1 MEKVGFAILLD
12 VANEIKHTRVYNYY
26 RRGCSVKNTKQLFA
40 GLILMALGLGTAQAD
55 YTLNLM
61 KGVTKVSHDV
71 YDLHMLIL
79 WICVLIGVGV
89 FGTMFYSIYHHR
101 KSKGHTAAQ
110 FHENTT
116 VEIIWTIIPTLILVG
131 MAIPATKTLMELD
144 DVQDSEMSIKV
155 TGWQWK
161 WEYDYLDNGIHFF
174 SSLDEASNKAR
185 QVGSG
190 IDPRSVPHYL
200 LNVDKPL
207 VIPTK
212 KKIRFVFTA
221 ADVLHSWWVPD
232 LGWKKDAIPG
242 FINESWT
249 SVDKPGTY
257 RGQCTE
263 LCGKDHGFMP
273 IVVIAMDQ
281 PEYDAW
287 VKKTKDEAQKGAD
300 LSDQGH
306 DELISKGAGVYAK
319 NCSTCHLPDGKGVPG
334 AFPAITESAVV
345 KGDINAQTML
355 VLNGKGGMPAFGKM
369 LKADELA
376 QVITYTRNALGNAVG
391 DEIQPKAIQELLPNK
406 SAAPVSKPEAKAAT
420 PEKIEPIADMATEA
434 LVALGK
440 TVYEGNCASCHQSEG
455 QGMAPMFP
463 ALTGSAVVKGDM
475 NAQVN
480 LMLNGKGMMPA
491 FGHTLDAKEFAAVV
505 TFTRN
510 SLGNSVKD
518 AIQPSAIQKLQAAL
532 PPAQDDE

>member
-1 MEKVGFAILLD
+1 VNK
-12 VANEIKHTRVYNYY
+12 
-26 RRGCSVKNTKQLFA
+26 TKQLFA
-40 GLILMALGLGTAQAD
+40 GLTLLAFGPGTAQAD

-61 KGVTKVSHDV
+61 KGVTKVSNDV

-101 KSKGHTAAQ
+101 KSKGHKAEQ

-185 QVGSG
+185 QINSG

-242 FINESWT
+242 FINEAWT
-249 SVDKPGTY
+249 SVENPGTY

-273 IVVIAMDQ
+273 IVVVAMDQ
-281 PEYDAW
+281 PDYDVW
-287 VKKTKDEAQKGAD
+287 VKKAKDEAQKGAD
-300 LSDQGH
+300 LGDQSRA
-306 DELISKGAGVYAK
+306 ELLAKGESIYTK
-319 NCSTCHLPDGKGVPG
+319 NCATCHLPDGKGVPG
-334 AFPAITESAVV
+334 AFPALTGSSVV
-345 KGDINAQTML
+345 KGDINAQLNL
-355 VLNGKGGMPAFGKM
+355 VVNGKGAMPAFGKM

-376 QVITYTRNALGNAVG
+376 QVITYTRNALGNTVG
-391 DEIQPKAIQELLPNK
+391 DEIQPKAVQEVLPKK
-406 SAAPVSKPEAKAAT
+406 SAEAVVKKELKSA
-420 PEKIEPIADMATEA
+420 PEKIE
-434 LVALGK
+434 LVADLSKEELVTLGK
-440 TVYEGNCASCHQSEG
+440 TVYDSNCASCHQPEG
-455 QGMAPMFP
+455 QGMAPTFP
-463 ALTGSAVVKGDM
+463 ALTGSTVIKGDI

-480 LMLNGKGMMPA
+480 LILNGKGMMPA
-491 FGHTLDAKEFAAVV
+491 FGHSLNAKDFAAVV
-505 TFTRN
+505 AFTRN
-510 SLGNSVKD
+510 GLGNSVND
-518 AIQPSAIQKLQAAL
+518 FIQPSAIQKLQAAL
-532 PPAQDDE
+532 PPAEDDE